1 MVSRE
6 STEST
11 KSAPKR
17 WLFAWCS
24 HRKQIGQK
32 LTSGLVFFYYL
43 YNPII
48 YNAKVTCIWIPRYL
62 QNLSG
67 VPKQSSCWSPLLYI
81 SQCQGVF
88 TIPFIFSILEYFTD
102 AEKKKKQLKYFSCL
116 QSFSR
121 CVKGS
126 PTIGDTLLSPQFL
139 LTKAAEGAKLPPICR
154 FHTELTVSAPIPF

>member
-32 LTSGLVFFYYL
+32 LTSSLVFFYYL

-102 AEKKKKQLKYFSCL
+102 AEKKIVIKILSCL

-126 PTIGDTLLSPQFL
+126 PAIGDTLLAPVMPRERAGKYSYNISTPIR
-139 LTKAAEGAKLPPICR
+139 LTKPKYQKQYR
-154 FHTELTVSAPIPF
+154 R